1 MPKLW
6 EVRIHITSQHKKTV
20 EDIDIK
26 KKVTEFHYCN
36 CYCSSCQKDF
46 TTSSKDLPKQGR
58 FGPNICS
65 LWSILHYKG
74 TIPLERLSNISG
86 NSLKIPITAGGLQNI
101 IYRTAKIFEPDF
113 AEIKGNVKKSKYAR
127 SDETSYSYNGKKYW
141 LWNISTCNETLVLI
155 RNSRGSKILK
165 EVFGNF
171 FDGILNSDCYSAY
184 SKFKAREYQKC
195 WAHVIRDAKDLAK
208 NSKEG
213 EELYK
218 MLSNMYKSIS
228 EIKGKGREN
237 TLPTKFWIWFWKRKI
252 ELWLHRNYESKAV
265 RNLVLRM
272 GKYKEQWFTCLKYSF
287 VEATNNASERDIRK
301 NVIARKISGLH
312 RSKLGLH
319 SREIMMSI
327 LLTRQRMKEN
337 SYDFVLN
344 GIGKFNLSCG

>member
-1 MPKLW
+1 M
-6 EVRIHITSQHKKTV
+6 
-20 EDIDIK
+20 
-26 KKVTEFHYCN
+26 
-36 CYCSSCQKDF
+36 
-46 TTSSKDLPKQGR
+46 
-58 FGPNICS
+58 
-65 LWSILHYKG
+65 
-74 TIPLERLSNISG
+74 
-86 NSLKIPITAGGLQNI
+86 
-101 IYRTAKIFEPDF
+101 
-113 AEIKGNVKKSKYAR
+113 KKSKYAR

-327 LLTRQRMKEN
+327 LLTHQRMKEN